1 MTTQRVTIKS
11 SRILLILLL
20 LLTQAYSSSITSQ
33 NNRAQIVINQREI
46 TLSETA
52 EHTNRI
58 EELISESYLLS
69 TTDLDAAQI
78 CADSALIVADSL
90 NMLKPKG
97 EALRAIANIHL
108 LNGKKR
114 EAIETYYQAI
124 NISRIAKDSM
134 NIAKCISNI
143 GLTYHDGLDFKRS
156 KEFFSKAA
164 PYFMELGDNYTL
176 SAIYY
181 NLMIAEFSMGNYYKA
196 MSMNDKSL
204 FYAKQSQSARREGDC
219 YMAQGMIYLALKDSI
234 EGTRKIEKAI
244 HFFRDKGIND
254 QISAAYTELAWDFNT
269 RELYS
274 KSNAALYSAIE
285 NNANAMES
293 PQAIRIC
300 QLFSEN
306 YLNLGNYDEAIK
318 YLNLALEAS
327 NRHDNIVGQGI
338 TLSKMGDI
346 YLQSKEYD
354 KAVDLYLRAKDALL
368 KGDQLPLHWQQY
380 NNIARIQLH
389 KKNFSKAI
397 EIAIKSYEYGIKEN
411 SIEIL
416 SESAT
421 ILEDAYY
428 STNQLKKAYQFAK
441 IGEIY
446 RDSLDHFNQEKIIE
460 NLHLNFDFSERLKE
474 EKHNQ
479 YLAQITYNE
488 EIKRQKAT
496 IIFFIII
503 AIVAII
509 LAFYFIRNNESKR
522 KTIILLNQLHQESI
536 IQKKKISQQNKE
548 LQRYQDHLEETVRA
562 RTQELFITK
571 EQAIESERLKISFM
585 RKITHELRTP
595 LNAVVGFSDI
605 LAEEANEE
613 LAHFRSVIQ
622 ENNNKILVVLEDLN
636 NLVVTNS
643 SSDFANII
651 NFRISE
657 LFNELEQMYP
667 QRLSGL
673 RLIFRYSEEDFFIN
687 QSKRKIKQILTILIN
702 NALSFTDS
710 GKIIV
715 KATKL
720 GEEVLFEVED
730 QGIGIPE
737 DKIEMIFEEG
747 YKVDNTTPGK
757 GIGLYIGRKIAESLN
772 GKIMV
777 ESKVGEGSKFF
788 IHIPN
793 SDKHLETLPEE

>member
-1 MTTQRVTIKS
+1 MTTYRVSIQAL
-11 SRILLILLL
+11 RLLLIVVL
-20 LLTQAYSSSITSQ
+20 LLTHGYKSNIQSQ
-33 NNRAQIVINQREI
+33 NNRAQIVIDRREI

-52 EHTNRI
+52 KHTNQI
-58 EELISESYLLS
+58 EELITESYMLS
-69 TTDLDAAQI
+69 STDLSAAQR
-78 CADSALIVADSL
+78 CADSALIIADSL
-90 NMLKPKG
+90 DMIKSKG

-108 LNGKKR
+108 LKGKKR
-114 EAIETYYQAI
+114 EAIETYYEAI
-124 NISRIAKDSM
+124 NVSRVAKDSM

-164 PYFMELGDNYTL
+164 PYFMELGDSYTL

-244 HFFRDKGIND
+244 HFFRNKGIND

-269 RELYS
+269 RNLYS
-274 KSNAALYSAIE
+274 KSNAALYSALE

-306 YLNLGNYDEAIK
+306 YLNLGNYEEAIK

-327 NRHDNIVGQGI
+327 DKHDNIVGQGV

-354 KAVDLYLRAKDALL
+354 KAVDLYTRAKKALL
-368 KGDQLPLHWQQY
+368 KGDQLPLYWQQY
-380 NNIARIQLH
+380 NNIAKIYLYEKRY
-389 KKNFSKAI
+389 SKAI
-397 EIAIKSYEYGIKEN
+397 EVANKSYEYGLKEN
-411 SIEIL
+411 AIEIL
-416 SESAT
+416 SEASN
-421 ILEDAYY
+421 ILEEAYY
-428 STNQLKKAYQFAK
+428 ATRQLDKAYQFAK
-441 IGEIY
+441 IGEGY

-474 EKHNQ
+474 EQHNQ

-488 EIKRQKAT
+488 EIKRQNAT
-496 IIFFIII
+496 IIFFIVI
-503 AIVAII
+503 AIIAII
-509 LAFYFIRNNESKR
+509 LAFYFIRNNETKR
-522 KTIILLNQLHQESI
+522 KTIVLLNQLHQESVT
-536 IQKKKISQQNKE
+536 QKKQILEQNKE
-548 LQRYQDHLEETVRA
+548 LQRYQDHLEETVKA

-605 LAEEANEE
+605 LAEEASEE
-613 LAHFRSVIQ
+613 FAHFRSVIQ

-636 NLVVTNS
+636 NLVVTNT
-643 SSDFANII
+643 SSDFANIM
-651 NFRISE
+651 NFKVSE

-710 GKIIV
+710 GKIVV

-737 DKIEMIFEEG
+737 DKLELIFNEG
-747 YKVDNTTPGK
+747 YKIDSSTPGK
-757 GIGLYIGRKIAESLN
+757 GIGLFIGRKIASSLN

-777 ESKVGEGSKFF
+777 ESQIGKGSSFY

-793 SDKHLETLPEE
+793 SDKHLNTLPEE

>member
-1 MTTQRVTIKS
+1 MTTYRVSIQAL
-11 SRILLILLL
+11 RLLLIVVL
-20 LLTQAYSSSITSQ
+20 LLTHGYKSNIQSQ
-33 NNRAQIVINQREI
+33 NNRAQIVIDRREI

-52 EHTNRI
+52 KHTNQI
-58 EELISESYLLS
+58 EELITESYMLS
-69 TTDLDAAQI
+69 STDLSAAQR
-78 CADSALIVADSL
+78 CADSALIIADSL
-90 NMLKPKG
+90 DMIKSKG

-108 LNGKKR
+108 LKGKKR
-114 EAIETYYQAI
+114 EAIETYYEAI
-124 NISRIAKDSM
+124 NVSRVAKDSM

-164 PYFMELGDNYTL
+164 PYFMELGDSYTL

-244 HFFRDKGIND
+244 HFFRNKGIND

-269 RELYS
+269 RNLYS
-274 KSNAALYSAIE
+274 KSNAALYSALE

-306 YLNLGNYDEAIK
+306 YLNLGNYEEAIK

-327 NRHDNIVGQGI
+327 DKHDNIVGQGV

-354 KAVDLYLRAKDALL
+354 KAVDLYTRAKKALL
-368 KGDQLPLHWQQY
+368 KGDQLPLYWQQY
-380 NNIARIQLH
+380 NNIAKIYLYEKRY
-389 KKNFSKAI
+389 SKAI
-397 EIAIKSYEYGIKEN
+397 EVANKSYEYGLKEN
-411 SIEIL
+411 AIEIL
-416 SESAT
+416 SEASN
-421 ILEDAYY
+421 ILEEAYY
-428 STNQLKKAYQFAK
+428 ATRQLDKAYQFAK
-441 IGEIY
+441 IGEGY

-474 EKHNQ
+474 EQHNQ

-488 EIKRQKAT
+488 EIKRQNAT
-496 IIFFIII
+496 IIFFIVI
-503 AIVAII
+503 AIIAII
-509 LAFYFIRNNESKR
+509 LAFYFIRNNETKR
-522 KTIILLNQLHQESI
+522 KTIVLLNQLHQESVT
-536 IQKKKISQQNKE
+536 QKKQISEQNKE
-548 LQRYQDHLEETVRA
+548 LQRYQDHLEETVKA

-605 LAEEANEE
+605 LAEEASEE
-613 LAHFRSVIQ
+613 FAHFRSVIQ

-636 NLVVTNS
+636 NLVVTNT
-643 SSDFANII
+643 SSDFANIM
-651 NFRISE
+651 NFKVSE

-710 GKIIV
+710 GKIVV

-737 DKIEMIFEEG
+737 DKLELIFNEG
-747 YKVDNTTPGK
+747 YKIDSSTPGK
-757 GIGLYIGRKIAESLN
+757 GIGLFIGRKIASSLN

-777 ESKVGEGSKFF
+777 ESQIGKGSSFY

-793 SDKHLETLPEE
+793 SDKHLNTLPEE

>member
-1 MTTQRVTIKS
+1 MTTYRVSIQAL
-11 SRILLILLL
+11 RLLLIVVL
-20 LLTQAYSSSITSQ
+20 LLTHGYKSNIQSQ
-33 NNRAQIVINQREI
+33 NNRAQIVIDRREI

-52 EHTNRI
+52 KHTNQI
-58 EELISESYLLS
+58 EELITESYMLS
-69 TTDLDAAQI
+69 STDLSAAQR
-78 CADSALIVADSL
+78 CADSALIIADSL
-90 NMLKPKG
+90 DMIKSKG

-108 LNGKKR
+108 LKGKKR
-114 EAIETYYQAI
+114 EAIETYYEAI
-124 NISRIAKDSM
+124 NVSRIAKDSM

-164 PYFMELGDNYTL
+164 PYFMELGDSYTL

-181 NLMIAEFSMGNYYKA
+181 NMMIAEFSMGNYYKA

-244 HFFRDKGIND
+244 HFFRNKGIND

-269 RELYS
+269 RNLFS
-274 KSNAALYSAIE
+274 KSNAALYSALE

-306 YLNLGNYDEAIK
+306 YLNLGNYEEAIK

-327 NRHDNIVGQGI
+327 NKHDNIVGQGV

-354 KAVDLYLRAKDALL
+354 KAVDLYTRAKKALL
-368 KGDQLPLHWQQY
+368 KGDQLPLYWQQY
-380 NNIARIQLH
+380 NNIAKIYLYEKRY
-389 KKNFSKAI
+389 SKAI
-397 EIAIKSYEYGIKEN
+397 EVANKSYEYGLKDN
-411 SIEIL
+411 AIEIL
-416 SESAT
+416 SEASN
-421 ILEDAYY
+421 ILEEAYY
-428 STNQLKKAYQFAK
+428 ATRQLDKAYQFAK
-441 IGEIY
+441 IGEGY

-474 EKHNQ
+474 EQHNQ

-488 EIKRQKAT
+488 EIKRQNAT
-496 IIFFIII
+496 IIFFIVI
-503 AIVAII
+503 AIIAII
-509 LAFYFIRNNESKR
+509 LAFYFIRNNETKR
-522 KTIILLNQLHQESI
+522 KTIVLLNQLHQESVT
-536 IQKKKISQQNKE
+536 QKKQISEQNKE
-548 LQRYQDHLEETVRA
+548 LQRYQDHLEETVKA

-605 LAEEANEE
+605 LAEEASEE
-613 LAHFRSVIQ
+613 FAHFRSVIQ

-636 NLVVTNS
+636 NLVVTNT
-643 SSDFANII
+643 SSDFANIM
-651 NFRISE
+651 NFKVSE

-687 QSKRKIKQILTILIN
+687 QSKRKIKQILTILI
-702 NALSFTDS
+702 
-710 GKIIV
+710 
-715 KATKL
+715 
-720 GEEVLFEVED
+720 
-730 QGIGIPE
+730 
-737 DKIEMIFEEG
+737 
-747 YKVDNTTPGK
+747 
-757 GIGLYIGRKIAESLN
+757 IA
-772 GKIMV
+772 V
-777 ESKVGEGSKFF
+777 R
-788 IHIPN
+788 
-793 SDKHLETLPEE
+793 

>member
-1 MTTQRVTIKS
+1 MTTYRVSIQAL
-11 SRILLILLL
+11 RLLLIVVL
-20 LLTQAYSSSITSQ
+20 LLTHGYKSNIQSQ
-33 NNRAQIVINQREI
+33 NNRAQIVIDRREI

-52 EHTNRI
+52 KHTNQI
-58 EELISESYLLS
+58 EELITESYMLS
-69 TTDLDAAQI
+69 STDLSAAQR
-78 CADSALIVADSL
+78 CADSALIIADSL
-90 NMLKPKG
+90 DMIKSKG

-108 LNGKKR
+108 LKGKKR
-114 EAIETYYQAI
+114 EAIETYYEAI
-124 NISRIAKDSM
+124 NVSRVAKDSM

-164 PYFMELGDNYTL
+164 PYFMELGDSYTL

-196 MSMNDKSL
+196 MSMNDNSL

-244 HFFRDKGIND
+244 HFFRNKGIND

-269 RELYS
+269 RNLFS
-274 KSNAALYSAIE
+274 KSNAALYSALE

-306 YLNLGNYDEAIK
+306 YLNLGNYEEAIK

-327 NRHDNIVGQGI
+327 DKHDNIVGQGV

-354 KAVDLYLRAKDALL
+354 KAVDLYTRAKKALL
-368 KGDQLPLHWQQY
+368 KGDQLPLYWQQY
-380 NNIARIQLH
+380 NNIAKIYLYEKRY
-389 KKNFSKAI
+389 SKAI
-397 EIAIKSYEYGIKEN
+397 EVANKSYEYGLKEN
-411 SIEIL
+411 AIEIL
-416 SESAT
+416 SEASN
-421 ILEDAYY
+421 ILEEAYY
-428 STNQLKKAYQFAK
+428 ATRQLDKAYQFAK
-441 IGEIY
+441 IGEGY

-474 EKHNQ
+474 EQHNQ

-488 EIKRQKAT
+488 EIKRQNST
-496 IIFFIII
+496 IIFFIVI
-503 AIVAII
+503 AIIAII
-509 LAFYFIRNNESKR
+509 LAFYFIRNNETKR
-522 KTIILLNQLHQESI
+522 KTIVLLNQLHQESVT
-536 IQKKKISQQNKE
+536 QKKQISEQNKE
-548 LQRYQDHLEETVRA
+548 LQRYQDHLEETVKA

-605 LAEEANEE
+605 LAEEASEE
-613 LAHFRSVIQ
+613 FAHFRSVIQ

-636 NLVVTNS
+636 NLVVTNT
-643 SSDFANII
+643 SSDFANIM
-651 NFRISE
+651 NFKVSE

-710 GKIIV
+710 GKIVV

-737 DKIEMIFEEG
+737 DKLELIFNEG
-747 YKVDNTTPGK
+747 YKVDSSTPGK
-757 GIGLYIGRKIAESLN
+757 GIGLFIGRKIASSLN

-777 ESKVGEGSKFF
+777 ESQIGKGSSFY

-793 SDKHLETLPEE
+793 SEKHLNTLPEE